1 MTDMTTAQLDGVG
14 LWDHD
19 PGSLP
24 FAARRA
30 NALLI
35 AGPALT
41 RASHPVEWSAMLAN
55 IDTVRNGMANLFLTV
70 TVDIPNEVA
79 YTVQADAGKGTVRLL
94 RTQRL
99 NLTQSAVLLQA
110 RASLTRTA
118 GTGQPAFVAIA
129 ELQDVV
135 ERHQAFRANDGAG
148 NAAAVVE
155 AVKKLAAVG
164 FLTPVRGTDDQFRV
178 EPILAGL
185 FGSDEIARLT
195 EALADGGDDD

>member
-1 MTDMTTAQLDGVG
+1 MTDTIAAHLDGVG
-14 LWDHD
+14 LWDLD
-19 PGSLP
+19 PGTLP
-24 FAARRA
+24 YAARRA

-41 RASHPVEWSAMLAN
+41 RASHPVEWAAMLSN
-55 IDTVRNGMANLFLTV
+55 IDTIRTGMANLFLTV
-70 TVDIPNEVA
+70 TVDILNEVA

-110 RASLTRTA
+110 RAALTRTA
-118 GTGQPAFVAIA
+118 GTGQPAFVTVA

-135 ERHQAFRANDGAG
+135 ARHQVFRANDGAG

-155 AVKKLAAVG
+155 AVKKLASVG

-178 EPILAGL
+178 EPVLAGL
-185 FGSDEIARLT
+185 FKSDEIARLT
-195 EALADGGDDD
+195 NALADGGDDD